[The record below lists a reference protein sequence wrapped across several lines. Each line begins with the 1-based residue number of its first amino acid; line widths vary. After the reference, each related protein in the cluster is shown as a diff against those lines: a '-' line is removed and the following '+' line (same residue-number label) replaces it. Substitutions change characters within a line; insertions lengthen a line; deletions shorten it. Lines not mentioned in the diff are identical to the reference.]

1 MDSLDL
7 SFLASPTKDL
17 YETLPDFPFLRH
29 TPQSIN
35 EIVRSQLPGTALNCL
50 LFVILDEFSAET
62 GTCIIAENKIRD
74 DPFLMLVRVELHDA
88 MAVPVSTTVT
98 RMSFEGLTSS
108 AMRKDGVA
116 RF

>member
-1 MDSLDL
+1 MGSLDL

-35 EIVRSQLPGTALNCL
+35 EIVRSQLPGTALNCV

-74 DPFLMLVRVELHDA
+74 DPFLMLVRVEFHNA

-98 RMSFEGLTSS
+98 GMNFEGLTSS
-108 AMRKDGVA
+108 AMLKDGVD